1 MQQRVFL
8 GRNFEFINS
17 LEDDLRTAK
26 SIKIIVSFIRES
38 GVRAIS
44 SAINQAAK
52 NGAEIKI
59 LTGTYLNITEP
70 SALYMLKELL
80 HDGTKLHIYDK
91 YEESFHPKGYLIKK
105 EEVNKIYI
113 GSSNISRSGLQS
125 GLEWNYMLEDTIDGK
140 AVNDFEAGF
149 DQIFDHESNE
159 ATDDFLRDYAQHW
172 HTQIK
177 EKSKV
182 IRPYRFSEDRE
193 EVSVG
198 NVSLESEQLPYEVI
212 EPRGIQI
219 EALYELEL
227 ARKEGISKGIV
238 IAATGVGKTYI
249 SAFDAKRINAGT
261 LLFVAHREEILC
273 QALES
278 FKLVHPDKVCVLFNG
293 NHKDTEA
300 DYIFA
305 SVQTLG
311 KSKYLSEK
319 YFSDKQFEYIVID
332 EFHHAAADG
341 YKKIIDYFKPK
352 FLLGLTATPYRM
364 DNKDI
369 MSLCDDNIIYEID
382 LPAAINRGALCP
394 YKYLAVYDITDY
406 SKIGISNGKY
416 NTDELEK
423 AYQLDRRKYLI
434 YDKFKEYGG
443 NYTVGFCASIK
454 HADDM
459 AFYFR
464 NKGIEAVAIH
474 SQMEP
479 GQVRKDLITQFA
491 EGKTKVI
498 FVVDIFNEGIDIPEI
513 DTVMFLRPTES
524 YVVFLQQLGRGLRK
538 NSLKEYLTVIDFI
551 GNYKKAHYK
560 PLLLS
565 GINPL
570 QGKTKSFKYHELT
583 YPEDCSV
590 NFDLRVIDLFN
601 EMKKHDP
608 KKGRMREEYFR
619 IKDEIG
625 RRPTRYDIQVGSD
638 IDAKEYFL
646 KGYLNFLEGE
656 NELADVETPW
666 MDAPIESFLLRM
678 EKTSMSR
685 SYKLPVLKALIEND
699 GKIGYD
705 LLGSAFQAYYTES
718 KQRQRDL
725 ELDTQNRN
733 WSKWKQNDFL
743 KLALKNPV
751 LFLAKT
757 ESRFILHDEINRVV
771 YFSEEI
777 RSSWTELLKAHLLDI
792 IKVKE
797 LKYYSRKYL
806 IPKGE

>member
-8 GRNFEFINS
+8 GRNLEFINA

-38 GVRAIS
+38 GVKAIS
-44 SAINQAAK
+44 NAIHQAAMS
-52 NGAEIKI
+52 GAEIKI

-80 HDGTKLHIYDK
+80 PDGTKLHIYDK
-91 YEESFHPKGYLIKK
+91 PEESFHPKGYLIKND
-105 EEVNKIYI
+105 EVSKIYI

-149 DQIFDHESNE
+149 DRIYDHESNE
-159 ATDDFLRDYAQHW
+159 ATDVFLRDYAQHW
-172 HTQIK
+172 HMQIK
-177 EKSKV
+177 DRAKV
-182 IRPYRFSEDRE
+182 IRPYRFRDDRE
-193 EVSVG
+193 EGFTG
-198 NVSLESEQLPYEVI
+198 NVKIEPELLPFDVI
-212 EPRGIQI
+212 EPRGLQI

-249 SAFDAKRINAGT
+249 SAFDAKRINAGK
-261 LLFVAHREEILC
+261 LLFVAHREEILN

-278 FKLVHPDKVCVLFNG
+278 FKLVHPNKKCRLFNG
-293 NHKDTEA
+293 DHKDTEA

-311 KSKYLSEK
+311 KSKYLREK
-319 YFSDKQFEYIVID
+319 FFSKNQFEYIVID

-382 LPAAINRGALCP
+382 LPTAINRGVLCP

-406 SKIGISNGKY
+406 SKINISNGKY

-459 AFYFR
+459 ALYFR
-464 NKGIEAVAIH
+464 SKGVEAVAIH
-474 SQMEP
+474 SQLEP
-479 GQVRKDLITQFA
+479 GQIRKDIITQFTK
-491 EGKTKVI
+491 GNIKTI

-538 NSLKEYLTVIDFI
+538 NSTKEYLTVIDFI

-570 QGKTKSFKYHELT
+570 QGKTKSFKYHVLV

-625 RRPTRYDIQVGSD
+625 RRPMRNDIQVGSD
-638 IDAKEYFL
+638 IESKEYFL
-646 KGYLNFLEGE
+646 KGYLHFLEGE
-656 NELADVETPW
+656 SELADAEIPW
-666 MDAPIESFLLRM
+666 MDTPIESFLFRM
-678 EKTSMSR
+678 ERTSMSR
-685 SYKLPVLKALIEND
+685 SYKLPVLKALVEND
-699 GKIGYD
+699 GMVSYD
-705 LLGSAFQAYYTES
+705 LLGSAFQAYYKES
-718 KQRQRDL
+718 MQRRRDL

-733 WSKWKQNDFL
+733 WKNWTSQDFL

-751 LFLAKT
+751 FFLAKT

-777 RSSWTELLKAHLLDI
+777 RSSWTELLKEHLLDI